1 MAEKNLEQQREQIRS
16 VNMDNKELNN
26 VKRIITMLEK
36 ALERLLRRNYHNRNQ
51 YPKIALEI
59 EEGINT
65 LRGWIDDYQI
75 YGTLPGFHLQIS
87 LAMKDL
93 QSKIG
98 QLTAMCEPVAGKKR
112 IKKTA

>member
-1 MAEKNLEQQREQIRS
+1 MAEKNLDQQREQAGS
-16 VNMDNKELNN
+16 VNMDKKELDN
-26 VKRIITMLEK
+26 VKRILTMLEK
-36 ALERLLRRNYHNRNQ
+36 ALERLLRRNYYNRNQ

-65 LRGWIDDYQI
+65 LRGWIDDYQV
-75 YGTLPGFHLQIS
+75 YGTLPGFHLQIG

-93 QSKIG
+93 ESKIG
-98 QLTAMCEPVAGKKR
+98 QLTAMCKPSSGKKR